1 MDIVRDRAIAMAE
14 ANGATATV
22 EFGMGNGATGTEYTN
37 SRGEKWISRL
47 YPAVYNNP
55 ELVALGALT
64 ATELFKD
71 EGTDIDDIFQ
81 EELTTSLGGE
91 DFSFF
96 GESAG
101 GVPAVMF
108 RIGHAGE
115 DPATHANHHHP
126 AFFMDESMLHK
137 GSAFLAMIA
146 LDFLERPSE

>member
-37 SRGEKWISRL
+37 SRGEKWISQL
-47 YPAVYNNP
+47 YPAVINNP

-81 EELTTSLGGE
+81 EELTTSFGGE